1 MLGSPDNQLFAVDAD
16 YIFFRETRMLTK
28 SDTRRMQ
35 LSASC
40 LRAKNDLTKVTLED
54 MTFCVNF

>member
-1 MLGSPDNQLFAVDAD
+1 MSFFGGDEDAD
-16 YIFFRETRMLTK
+16 EVG
-28 SDTRRMQ
+28 SRRME

-54 MTFCVNF
+54 MTFCVNFGAS